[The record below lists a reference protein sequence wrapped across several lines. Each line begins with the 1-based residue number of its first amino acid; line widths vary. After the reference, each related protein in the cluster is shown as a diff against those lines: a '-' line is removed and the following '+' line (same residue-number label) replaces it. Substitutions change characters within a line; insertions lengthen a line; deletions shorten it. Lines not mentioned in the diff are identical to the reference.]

1 VQIHTD
7 QIEAIS
13 RRGRKWRVVDG
24 PEQWLGLNRL
34 RRDRGSSPLS
44 SSGESVSLPVPTSSH
59 GDARIPC
66 VRPSESS
73 SGRETDSPLE
83 ERGLEPSVPPK
94 AIQTEPL
101 FRTVHDAPLAAPSAD
116 RLDLVGMDLH
126 AEGN

>member
-1 VQIHTD
+1 MAH
-7 QIEAIS
+7 A
-13 RRGRKWRVVDG
+13 RKAGVLD
-24 PEQWLGLNRL
+24 L
-34 RRDRGSSPLS
+34 
-44 SSGESVSLPVPTSSH
+44 
-59 GDARIPC
+59 
-66 VRPSESS
+66 ESS